1 MCGFFHGARTVT
13 PLPFTCLHE
22 HYQAGAEDDWGNVE
36 PTWADPVERDCFWW
50 SPSSSESSVDN
61 LGGVRATVDVVL
73 VLDADVEVDPKDV
86 FTVNGR
92 RFEVIGLPKDYD
104 HGPFSF
110 RPGLSV
116 VELKWVG

>member
-1 MCGFFHGARTVT
+1 MT
-13 PLPFTCLHE
+13 PLPFTCLVVFV
-22 HYQAGAEDDWGNVE
+22 QAGAEDDWGNVE